1 MNTVFT
7 IKKEELA
14 FMEKEIQTVGHTLNF
29 IRISNGA
36 AIGKEF
42 RVKICQIAAQSGLC
56 ESVVKDCINSL
67 IIQGTITFLM
77 RSDNSYSSCKILNEI
92 TALENTNDLVPV
104 IHGNEAERSSSGH
117 SVVAGGRSNSCMTV
131 HETWDKIKKTGKFMS
146 VRERKSLIC

>member
-1 MNTVFT
+1 
-7 IKKEELA
+7 
-14 FMEKEIQTVGHTLNF
+14 MEKEIHTVGHTLNF

-67 IIQGTITFLM
+67 IKQGTITFLM
-77 RSDNSYSSCKILNEI
+77 RGDNSYSSCTILNEI
-92 TALENTNDLVPV
+92 KALENTNDLVPV

>member
-1 MNTVFT
+1 MEHCLHY
-7 IKKEELA
+7 KKEELA

-67 IIQGTITFLM
+67 IKQGTITFLM

>member
-1 MNTVFT
+1 
-7 IKKEELA
+7 
-14 FMEKEIQTVGHTLNF
+14 MEKEIQTVGHTLNF

-67 IIQGTITFLM
+67 IKQGTITFLM

-117 SVVAGGRSNSCMTV
+117 SVVNSCMTV

>member
-1 MNTVFT
+1 
-7 IKKEELA
+7 
-14 FMEKEIQTVGHTLNF
+14 MEKEIQIVGHTLNF

-67 IIQGTITFLM
+67 IKQGTIAFLM
-77 RSDNSYSSCKILNEI
+77 RGDNSYSSCTILNEI
-92 TALENTNDLVPV
+92 NALESTNDLVPV

>member
-67 IIQGTITFLM
+67 SYKELSHFLCGVIIH
-77 RSDNSYSSCKILNEI
+77 IL
-92 TALENTNDLVPV
+92 
-104 IHGNEAERSSSGH
+104 H
-117 SVVAGGRSNSCMTV
+117 
-131 HETWDKIKKTGKFMS
+131 
-146 VRERKSLIC
+146 VRF

>member
-1 MNTVFT
+1 
-7 IKKEELA
+7 
-14 FMEKEIQTVGHTLNF
+14 MEKEIQTVGHTLNF

-67 IIQGTITFLM
+67 IKQGTITFLM

-131 HETWDKIKKTGKFMS
+131 HETWDKIKKQANLCLS
-146 VRERKSLIC
+146 ENVSPLYARRR

>member
-67 IIQGTITFLM
+67 IKQGTITFLM

>member
-1 MNTVFT
+1 
-7 IKKEELA
+7 
-14 FMEKEIQTVGHTLNF
+14 MEKEIQTVGHTLNF
-29 IRISNGA
+29 IRISNEA

-67 IIQGTITFLM
+67 IKQGTIAFLM
-77 RSDNSYSSCKILNEI
+77 RGDNSYSSCTILNEI
-92 TALENTNDLVPV
+92 NALESTNDLVPV

-117 SVVAGGRSNSCMTV
+117 SVVAGDRSNSCMTV
-131 HETWDKIKKTGKFMS
+131 HETWGKIKKTGKFMS

>member
-14 FMEKEIQTVGHTLNF
+14 FMEKEIQTIGHTLNF

-67 IIQGTITFLM
+67 IKQGTIAFLM
-77 RSDNSYSSCKILNEI
+77 RGDNSYSSCTILNEI
-92 TALENTNDLVPV
+92 NALESTNNLVPV

-117 SVVAGGRSNSCMTV
+117 SVVAGDRSNSCMTV
-131 HETWDKIKKTGKFMS
+131 HETWDKIKNTGKFMS

>member
-1 MNTVFT
+1 
-7 IKKEELA
+7 
-14 FMEKEIQTVGHTLNF
+14 MEKEIQTVGHTLNF
-29 IRISNGA
+29 IRISTGA
-36 AIGKEF
+36 AI

-67 IIQGTITFLM
+67 IKQGTIAFLM
-77 RSDNSYSSCKILNEI
+77 RGDNSYSSCTILNEI
-92 TALENTNDLVPV
+92 NALESTNNLVPV

-117 SVVAGGRSNSCMTV
+117 SVVAGDRSNSCMTV

>member
-1 MNTVFT
+1 
-7 IKKEELA
+7 
-14 FMEKEIQTVGHTLNF
+14 MEKEIQTVGHTLNF

-67 IIQGTITFLM
+67 IKQGTITFLM

-92 TALENTNDLVPV
+92 FYLTKTVFYSLIFMQNFF
-104 IHGNEAERSSSGH
+104 AERKEITYE
-117 SVVAGGRSNSCMTV
+117 N
-131 HETWDKIKKTGKFMS
+131 KNNK
-146 VRERKSLIC
+146 

>member
-1 MNTVFT
+1 
-7 IKKEELA
+7 
-14 FMEKEIQTVGHTLNF
+14 MEKEIQTVDHTLNF

-67 IIQGTITFLM
+67 IKQGTITFLM

-104 IHGNEAERSSSGH
+104 IHGNEAERSSGH